1 MAYDCI
7 MIITEVIHLT
17 YKVKYGFSLA
27 ETIMVLAISSIAL
40 IAIMLLYSL
49 SIRETEKV
57 RIKTEEL
64 GVISR
69 IDLVL
74 QKELMKAGPE
84 STYVR
89 PVKQSGNVVGIR
101 YKVDIPLNHHDVT
114 KQVYFK
120 NGAVFVWEKD
130 FSVSDFP
137 ESEINTLELNGSRI
151 AFSTQQYPGL
161 EISFNLGSNE
171 IDYQILY
178 GRTNHYASVN
188 LLAIK

>member
-1 MAYDCI
+1 MALNCI
-7 MIITEVIHLT
+7 VVITEVINLT
-17 YKVKYGFSLA
+17 LKIKYGFSLA
-27 ETIMVLAISSIAL
+27 EAILVLAISSISL
-40 IAIMLLYSL
+40 IAIMLIYSL

-89 PVKQSGNVVGIR
+89 PVKQSGKVVGIR
-101 YKVDIPLNHHDVT
+101 YRVDIPLNHHDVT
-114 KQVYFK
+114 KQVYIK
-120 NGAVFVWEKD
+120 NGTVFVWEKD

-137 ESEINTLELNGSRI
+137 ESEINALEPNGSVI

-161 EISFNLGSNE
+161 EISFDLGSNIIE
-171 IDYQILY
+171 YQIDY

>member
-1 MAYDCI
+1 M
-7 MIITEVIHLT
+7 T

-74 QKELMKAGPE
+74 QKELMK
-84 STYVR
+84 
-89 PVKQSGNVVGIR
+89 
-101 YKVDIPLNHHDVT
+101 
-114 KQVYFK
+114 
-120 NGAVFVWEKD
+120 
-130 FSVSDFP
+130 
-137 ESEINTLELNGSRI
+137 
-151 AFSTQQYPGL
+151 
-161 EISFNLGSNE
+161 
-171 IDYQILY
+171 
-178 GRTNHYASVN
+178 
-188 LLAIK
+188 